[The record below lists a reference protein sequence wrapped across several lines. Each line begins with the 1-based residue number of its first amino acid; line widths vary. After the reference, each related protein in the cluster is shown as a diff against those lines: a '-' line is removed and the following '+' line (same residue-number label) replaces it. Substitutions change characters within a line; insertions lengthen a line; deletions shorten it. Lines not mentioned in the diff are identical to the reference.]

1 MRWCTK
7 IDKKLVWVTVALAI
21 MRTMTMGETQL
32 TMVGWTVGH
41 VVDVDNGVDFDFNL
55 LPLEGDRCLLLY
67 LHLLAIA
74 LHNLQSEIE

>member
-1 MRWCTK
+1 MGDCGTCNYE
-7 IDKKLVWVTVALAI
+7 DDDNGGNAVDDGGLDMLL
-21 MRTMTMGETQL
+21 MRTMVL
-32 TMVGWTVGH
+32 TLT
-41 VVDVDNGVDFDFNL
+41 FDL